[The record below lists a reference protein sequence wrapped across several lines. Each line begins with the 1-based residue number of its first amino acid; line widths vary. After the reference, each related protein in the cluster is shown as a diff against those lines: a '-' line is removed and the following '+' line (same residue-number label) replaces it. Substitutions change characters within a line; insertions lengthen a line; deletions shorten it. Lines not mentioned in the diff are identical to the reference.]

1 MKKTTR
7 IFALLLAAMMLTAML
22 PFTAFAAST
31 ALQGKTIIALG
42 DSMTRFGTTA
52 SGTTSAT
59 GEKTYPYYLSTSDY
73 LGVDVINAGV
83 GGDTTNHVMA
93 RFKADVLDKNPDLV
107 IICIGMNDQAMVI
120 SSGNPNVSL
129 ATYKSNLDYFIKEL
143 KAIGSDVLIVTP
155 SRVNANSGYY
165 VPGAYGLDY
174 SSDLVLDFCNA
185 MRELA
190 IANDCTIVDI
200 YYECEF
206 EDMNRFAERG
216 DGIHHSDYGRKQFA
230 KYISEHLEAVYDGTN
245 RAEMTINCVDEN
257 GNSLYTHTLVGA
269 AGAHITVATPAI
281 RGYNTA
287 DSDVE
292 TTFVNGAEFTF
303 TYTLDIYSAVE
314 KAESL
319 VASDYSPEII
329 ELIREALAEAKALIS
344 ASELDTEALVAC
356 SSTLNALIDTATGA
370 PFVVSNGASYTTTA
384 PNRNDAFDDDGLRLT
399 DGEKDTP
406 DGGTRR
412 YSGWNNSLTVN
423 IDVDLGEVK
432 SVNSF
437 SAYAASDGGWGI
449 KKPAKLT
456 VYISDDGKDW
466 TEIASQTNLKT
477 TFNITNQKGTWDTT
491 VITAVSDEIHSTR
504 YVRFS
509 VTPNGSFVWLSE
521 VEAALRSAPEKS
533 LVYVTGINEKLTEGG
548 SVIYTSAANPAT
560 NVPNDQSIISVVAAK
575 NDGGYVV
582 SSVTEGKGVPEISLA
597 VSEILIALYSDDSA
611 NAKRALS
618 LEAGQKITLNGISVV
633 DGEADLLS
641 YATIVDYKQEAE
653 LKDGKTFWVTHFND
667 NSAEGAGSIF
677 TQEYTG
683 CGWWV
688 HASFKPV
695 EGLENVYELV
705 EKSDGAS
712 NGSATPLA
720 IPEGGF
726 VYAVNTGNDWITL
739 NNDEHN
745 VNFKNAGANASI
757 SAIRSLR
764 IGDKVQFS
772 GLNLDTLRIPTTTE
786 YIDYYS
792 EGYIC
797 TAQYAKYVEDNTSN
811 NQVAV
816 KVSHVNLYNWQT
828 FESMIISGDGKTVA
842 NVIGQNISKDWVVYT
857 VEKQNGKYIATKC
870 YENSNECHTVTV
882 PNGGFL
888 YCVYKNNS
896 AYELAKDGGLLGAE
910 FELDGLGVSAS
921 DKLAIDTNV
930 SSPSFIYL
938 TIPEKT
944 EPTGKL
950 GDVNDDGVINQYDY
964 ILVKRH
970 HFATRTLTDSEFTRA
985 DVNKDGVVNQYDYLL
1000 IARHYFGTYVI
1011 K

>member
-1 MKKTTR
+1 MRSATV
-7 IFALLLAAMMLTAML
+7 
-22 PFTAFAAST
+22 
-31 ALQGKTIIALG
+31 
-42 DSMTRFGTTA
+42 TRFGTTA
-52 SGTTSAT
+52 SGTTSST
-59 GEKTYPYYLSTSDY
+59 GEKTYPYYLGTDEY
-73 LGVDVINAGV
+73 LGVPIINAGV
-83 GGDTTNHVMA
+83 GGDNTNHAMA
-93 RFKADVLDKNPDLV
+93 RFKTDVLDKNPDV
-107 IICIGMNDQAMVI
+107 TIICLGMNDQAMVI
-120 SSGNPNVSL
+120 SSGNPNISL
-129 ATYKSNLDYFIKEL
+129 ATYKSNLDYFAKSLKES
-143 KAIGSDVLIVTP
+143 GSDVVFVTP
-155 SRVNANSGYY
+155 SKVNTNSGYY

-174 SSDLVLDFCNA
+174 GSELMDVFCNA
-185 MRELA
+185 IREVA
-190 IANDCTIVDI
+190 MDNDCGYVDI
-200 YYECEF
+200 NRECDF
-206 EDMNRFAERG
+206 EDMNKFAQVG
-216 DGIHHSDYGRKQFA
+216 DGIHHSDYGRRQYA
-230 KYISEHLEAVYDGTN
+230 KYISDYLLAAYDGKN
-245 RAEMTINCVDEN
+245 KAEMTIKCVDEK
-257 GNSLYTHTLVGA
+257 GNLLLTKKLVGA
-269 AGAHITVATPAI
+269 EGAHVTIA
-281 RGYNTA
+281 
-287 DSDVE
+287 
-292 TTFVNGAEFTF
+292 
-303 TYTLDIYSAVE
+303 
-314 KAESL
+314 
-319 VASDYSPEII
+319 SPEIPGYSVKEGDVKATYSDGEVYTFNYSYDI
-329 ELIREALAEAKALIS
+329 YGAIADAENLLACDYGNEIIDLIRESVSEAKSLVESNAD
-344 ASELDTEALVAC
+344 ASELIKC
-356 SSTLNALIDTATGA
+356 SQNIRALIAAAGGN
-370 PFVVSNGASYTTTA
+370 PYIVSTGASYTTTA
-384 PNRNDAFDDDGLRLT
+384 PNRNTLHDDDGIRLT
-399 DGEKDTP
+399 DGEKDSP
-406 DGGTRR
+406 DGSTAR
-412 YSGWNNSLTVN
+412 YSGWDSTTAVN

-432 SVNSF
+432 AVNSF
-437 SAYAASDGGWGI
+437 SAYCASDGGWGI

-456 VYISDDGKDW
+456 VYISENGTDW
-466 TEIASQTNLKT
+466 EEIASQTNLKT
-477 TFNITNQKGTWDTT
+477 TFNLTNKKGNWDTT
-491 VITAVSDEIHSTR
+491 VITAVSDKIHSTR

-509 VTPNGSFVWLSE
+509 VTPNGNFVWLSE
-521 VEAALRSAPEKS
+521 VEAALRSVPEKS

-548 SVIYTSAANPAT
+548 SVIYTNATNPAT

-575 NDGGYVV
+575 NDRGYVV

-597 VSEILIALYSDDSA
+597 VNEILIALYSDGSA

-618 LEAGQKITLNGISVV
+618 LKAGDAFLIDGVDFENATTDIMPYIS
-633 DGEADLLS
+633 
-641 YATIVDYKQEAE
+641 IVDYKGEPE

-667 NSAEGAGSIF
+667 NSSEGAGSIF

-688 HASFKPV
+688 HAAFKPV

-712 NGSATPLA
+712 NGTATPLA

-745 VNFKNAGANASI
+745 VNFKNAGANASL
-757 SAIRSLR
+757 SAIRSMR

-797 TAQYAKYVEDNTSN
+797 TAQYAKYVEENSGN

-842 NVIGQNISKDWVVYT
+842 NVIGHNISKDWVVYT

-930 SSPSFIYL
+930 SSPTFIYL
-938 TIPEKT
+938 TIPEKP
-944 EPTGKL
+944 EPTGIL
-950 GDVNDDGVINQYDY
+950 GDVNNDGKIDQYDY
-964 ILVKRH
+964 VLVKRH
-970 HFATRTLTDSEFTRA
+970 HFNTRTLTEDEATRA
-985 DVNKDGVVNQYDYLL
+985 DANKDGKVDQYDYLL